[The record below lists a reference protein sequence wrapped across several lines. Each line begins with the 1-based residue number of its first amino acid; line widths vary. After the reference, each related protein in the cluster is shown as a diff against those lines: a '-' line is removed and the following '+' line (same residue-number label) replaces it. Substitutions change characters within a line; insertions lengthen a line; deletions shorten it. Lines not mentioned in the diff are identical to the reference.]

1 MRSIILIYSLLQ
13 LTWLLPKAQPDSLS
27 YILEHL
33 QSEVS
38 DEQLRQALQE
48 VNALYRDNAMNDSLS
63 IKLLAVSDLLTKRSI
78 DKRKTLSYNLALTE
92 RLRRISPEGGH
103 IQYAYS
109 LDHLARSYQRISKYE
124 EALQIYQKALSI
136 KARILGEDHID
147 VASGL
152 ENLGDVYFNMRRY
165 DKALPLYRR
174 ELIIKEKKL
183 GETSYEYVDCLISLG
198 WAYNYLGHYD
208 TALQMSQKVLILIKN
223 IPKTNSVDHAN
234 SLMNIARLYH
244 RMGQY
249 DRSLALYEQALAM
262 RKEKFGEDHFEYA
275 VALIDVGYFYH
286 RIIGNYEKALLL
298 YGDALLII
306 EKISEKNDAEKT
318 RIGERLSSMHRLNL
332 MHLGTVNYLLKDYE
346 KAVSFYERVL
356 QLSPSNIT
364 YMGNLALALFSKG
377 QNGESISLCHEISK
391 ILIGQKQGDLEYANG
406 SRSLAL
412 LYYEMGKYDS
422 ALPFFENYARI
433 TRELWGKDNLDYA
446 SGLNDLGMVHAAL
459 GDTLAA
465 SFFDEA
471 TNITLNHL
479 SRTYATLSEQE
490 KIGIL
495 RQQSYQFD
503 YLPSLLFFRNQ
514 AKSPVTNRLYENIL
528 ALKGMVLEDQQAV
541 LSS

>member
-223 IPKTNSVDHAN
+223 IPKTNPVDHAN
-234 SLMNIARLYH
+234 SMMNIARLYH

-377 QNGESISLCHEISK
+377 QNRESIS
-391 ILIGQKQGDLEYANG
+391 
-406 SRSLAL
+406 
-412 LYYEMGKYDS
+412 
-422 ALPFFENYARI
+422 
-433 TRELWGKDNLDYA
+433 
-446 SGLNDLGMVHAAL
+446 
-459 GDTLAA
+459 
-465 SFFDEA
+465 
-471 TNITLNHL
+471 
-479 SRTYATLSEQE
+479 
-490 KIGIL
+490 
-495 RQQSYQFD
+495 
-503 YLPSLLFFRNQ
+503 
-514 AKSPVTNRLYENIL
+514 
-528 ALKGMVLEDQQAV
+528 
-541 LSS
+541 